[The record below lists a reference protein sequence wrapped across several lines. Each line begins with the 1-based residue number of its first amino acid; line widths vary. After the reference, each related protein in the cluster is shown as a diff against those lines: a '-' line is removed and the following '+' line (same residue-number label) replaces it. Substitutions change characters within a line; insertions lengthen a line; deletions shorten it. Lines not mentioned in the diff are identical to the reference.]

1 MLGLSASDIS
11 VTPTMTSD
19 LTCSA
24 MSHRVQAIKS
34 LNQALS
40 NGLHTAEEGNAM
52 LATCYALLFQSVLID
67 DGLSEFMSFL
77 RGILV
82 VASNMGCK
90 RMKFLFHSFLG
101 SEQFAMMEPHL
112 DGAPGLNPE
121 LVDAACR
128 SLEAFSS
135 LCQQNYE
142 KIYHD
147 TLLKTAR
154 ALFTSS
160 REGTRFFKPKSRKC

>member
-11 VTPTMTSD
+11 MTPTLTSN

-24 MSHRVQAIKS
+24 MSHRVQAIKA
-34 LNQALS
+34 LNQAMS

-67 DGLSEFMSFL
+67 DGLPEFMSFL

-90 RMKFLFHSFLG
+90 RMKFIFHSFHG
-101 SEQFAMMEPHL
+101 SEQFAKMEPHL
-112 DGAPGLNPE
+112 DGAPAINHR

-128 SLEAFSS
+128 SLEAFSP
-135 LCQQNYE
+135 LCQQTYE
-142 KIYHD
+142 KVYHGI
-147 TLLKTAR
+147 LLKTAR
-154 ALFTSS
+154 ALYTSS
-160 REGTRFFKPKSRKC
+160 REGTGSFEPN

>member
-1 MLGLSASDIS
+1 MLGLSASEIS
-11 VTPTMTSD
+11 MAPTTTSD

-34 LNQALS
+34 LNKALS
-40 NGLHTAEEGNAM
+40 NGLNTAEEGNAM
-52 LATCYALLFQSVLID
+52 IATCYALLFQSVLID

-82 VASNMGCK
+82 VAGNMGC
-90 RMKFLFHSFLG
+90 RNMKFVFHSFLG
-101 SEQFAMMEPHL
+101 SEQFALMEPYL
-112 DGAPGLNPE
+112 GGPPGINPE
-121 LVDAACR
+121 VVDAACR

-160 REGTRFFKPKSRKC
+160 REGTRSFKPKLRKY